1 MYLLKLAYRNFF
13 RNTRRSIISG
23 ISVAIAIAVIIFAQ
37 SYMRGVIE
45 NIGGNIVRLISG
57 HIRITTKEYD
67 RRERMIP
74 LSEALDLT
82 PELYDEL
89 DRDEILMVSPRIKFG
104 VLLGEEELN
113 IPALGYAI
121 DPDKETNISGLDK
134 RI

>member
-45 NIGGNIVRLISG
+45 NISENIVRLISG

-82 PELYDEL
+82 
-89 DRDEILMVSPRIKFG
+89 
-104 VLLGEEELN
+104 
-113 IPALGYAI
+113 
-121 DPDKETNISGLDK
+121 
-134 RI
+134 